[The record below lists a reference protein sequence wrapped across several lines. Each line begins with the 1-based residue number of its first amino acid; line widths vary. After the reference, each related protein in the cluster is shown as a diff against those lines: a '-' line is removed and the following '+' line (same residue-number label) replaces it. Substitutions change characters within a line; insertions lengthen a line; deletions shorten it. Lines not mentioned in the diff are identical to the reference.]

1 MVFKYK
7 IKMGS
12 QFLIQRK
19 QNMDYKTI
27 MKDKDTTFDYS
38 NIYENTI
45 STLASNFV
53 SDKEIEE
60 KLASKRK
67 YGREKYK
74 EFSFQNSFE
83 NSINVPIIDHAE
95 EEIIDLLNY
104 LLHMYYV
111 NLITYNKSKLNSI
124 TSLIC
129 RTKLMYKKLQE
140 IKEA

>member
-1 MVFKYK
+1 
-7 IKMGS
+7 
-12 QFLIQRK
+12 
-19 QNMDYKTI
+19 MDYKTI

-83 NSINVPIIDHAE
+83 NTMNVPIIDHAK

>member
-1 MVFKYK
+1 
-7 IKMGS
+7 
-12 QFLIQRK
+12 
-19 QNMDYKTI
+19 MDYKTI

-83 NSINVPIIDHAE
+83 NTMNVPIIDHAE
-95 EEIIDLLNY
+95 EENIDLLNY

>member
-1 MVFKYK
+1 
-7 IKMGS
+7 
-12 QFLIQRK
+12 
-19 QNMDYKTI
+19 MDYKTI

-53 SDKEIEE
+53 FDKEIEE

-83 NSINVPIIDHAE
+83 NTMNVPIIDHAE